1 MTAALLLASEAV
13 NEIPGEPW
21 MYGLAGLG
29 TLLLAL
35 FLVTRLNP
43 NR

>member
-1 MTAALLLASEAV
+1 MTAALIIAEEAV
-13 NEIPGEPW
+13 NQIPGEPW
-21 MYGLAGLG
+21 MYGLGGLG